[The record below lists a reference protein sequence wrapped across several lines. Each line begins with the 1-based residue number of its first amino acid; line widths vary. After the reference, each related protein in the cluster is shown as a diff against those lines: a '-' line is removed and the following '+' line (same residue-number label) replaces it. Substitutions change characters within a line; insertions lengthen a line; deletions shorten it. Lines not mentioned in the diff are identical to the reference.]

1 MGSRKTIIKEK
12 KFCFRKTE
20 KVETNRKHKVMVKKV
35 VLLQSLKFQSRA
47 TREADCF
54 IRNRCNSQILVT
66 SALLLRVYS
75 ILRQSSE
82 DLQTSDLD

>member
-1 MGSRKTIIKEK
+1 
-12 KFCFRKTE
+12 
-20 KVETNRKHKVMVKKV
+20 MVNKI
-35 VLLQSLKFQSRA
+35 VLLQSLKTQSRA

-54 IRNRCNSQILVT
+54 KNNRWNIQILVT

-82 DLQTSDLD
+82 HLQASRLD